1 MNASE
6 AISELNALSPNRYD
20 DAQKRLWLHDLDGRI
35 EKELGMDAVDFAF
48 PLRGRCPSAH
58 TGADEVEVTASERN
72 EHGAG
77 GAGDTSSVIRLA
89 GDRRMPPSPQ
99 RGRQDAP
106 RKPDE
111 KGKTDADNGAE
122 AELLVPAPWAR
133 DVYVNY
139 LRARVAQA
147 DAEAERYN
155 LYAAGYNSAYAEF
168 AAWFIRTR
176 QHPGREEKGWMF

>member
-1 MNASE
+1 MHPA
-6 AISELNALSPNRYD
+6 
-20 DAQKRLWLHDLDGRI
+20 H
-35 EKELGMDAVDFAF
+35 FAF

-58 TGADEVEVTASERN
+58 TGADEVELAASGRLVQEER
-72 EHGAG
+72 
-77 GAGDTSSVIRLA
+77 DTSSVIRLA

>member
-35 EKELGMDAVDFAF
+35 EKELGMD
-48 PLRGRCPSAH
+48 
-58 TGADEVEVTASERN
+58 TA
-72 EHGAG
+72 G
-77 GAGDTSSVIRLA
+77 
-89 GDRRMPPSPQ
+89 
-99 RGRQDAP
+99 
-106 RKPDE
+106 
-111 KGKTDADNGAE
+111 DADNGAE

>member
-35 EKELGMDAVDFAF
+35 EKELGMDTAGFAF
-48 PLRGRCPSAH
+48 PR
-58 TGADEVEVTASERN
+58 
-72 EHGAG
+72 
-77 GAGDTSSVIRLA
+77 
-89 GDRRMPPSPQ
+89 

>member
-35 EKELGMDAVDFAF
+35 EKELGMDAACFAF

-72 EHGAG
+72 VQGAG
-77 GAGDTSSVIRLA
+77 GADDTSSVIRLA

-106 RKPDE
+106 GE
-111 KGKTDADNGAE
+111 LCAAGE
-122 AELLVPAPWAR
+122 AGDTEEPALLVPAPWAR

-139 LRARVAQA
+139 LRARIAEA

-155 LYAAGYNSAYAEF
+155 LYAAGYNSAYMEF

-176 QHPGREEKGWMF
+176 QHPERGTKKGWVF